1 MAFQLSV
8 DTAASRETRYQQV
21 IPQIKSLVQGEPN
34 LVANLANI
42 SAVLKTTFDF
52 FWIGFYMVEND
63 ELVLGPFQ
71 GPLACTRI
79 SKGKGV
85 SGAVWESQN
94 SIVVPNVNE
103 FPGHIACSAN
113 SLSEIVVPI
122 VKEGNVIGVIDV
134 DSDREADF
142 DETDRIYLEEIS
154 SIISAIA

>member
-1 MAFQLSV
+1 MAFELSI
-8 DTAASRETRYQQV
+8 DTTASRETRYQQV
-21 IPQIKSLVQGEPN
+21 IPQIRSLVEGERN

-42 SAVLKTTFDF
+42 SAVLKSTFDF
-52 FWIGFYMVEND
+52 FWVGFYMVEND

-79 SKGKGV
+79 TRGKGV
-85 SGAVWESQN
+85 SGAVWESQT
-94 SIVVPNVNE
+94 SIIVPNVNE
-103 FPGHIACSAN
+103 FPGHIACSAD
-113 SLSEIVVPI
+113 SLSEIVIPI